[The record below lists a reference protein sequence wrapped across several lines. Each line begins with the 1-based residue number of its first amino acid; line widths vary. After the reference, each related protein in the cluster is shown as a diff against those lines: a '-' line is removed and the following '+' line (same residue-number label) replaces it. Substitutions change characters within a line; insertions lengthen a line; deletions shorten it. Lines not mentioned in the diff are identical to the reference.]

1 MRSEWDNHD
10 RSFCYK
16 TNPAPLWIIA
26 QLLPQIL
33 SKSLFV
39 TLLSFLSWPETQR
52 KVVENPEKK
61 KKYSL
66 FLSFAV
72 SDFTEKD
79 GKLKKICTFFLHGSL

>member
-1 MRSEWDNHD
+1 LARN
-10 RSFCYK
+10 
-16 TNPAPLWIIA
+16 
-26 QLLPQIL
+26 
-33 SKSLFV
+33 SKKGS
-39 TLLSFLSWPETQR
+39 R
-52 KVVENPEKK
+52 KPTKK